1 MRSKLVQHLAMAGL
15 VMIFAT
21 GCVGPFSKG
30 PRSVQGLAKTYVV
43 LQGKLASA
51 PQLKEGGK
59 LMELY
64 LGVGEKTPPQPAS
77 LIDEE
82 TGEEIEIQASVL
94 SADERFDEI
103 KYCIAYNKEE
113 EKRLAN
119 AAELL
124 TESADKTVFLYAK
137 MIEGR
142 KFKWFY
148 DGLDCVVFAVG
159 VYHPRAYKY
168 VTLDTAYGLG
178 WADIWS
184 FKAFIASA
192 LKAGG
197 KAALKAAPGL

>member
-1 MRSKLVQHLAMAGL
+1 MRVFQRIVVLGL
-15 VMIFAT
+15 VLIFTSA
-21 GCVGPFSKG
+21 CVGPFKRE

-64 LGVGEKTPPQPAS
+64 LGVGENSPPQATN
-77 LIDEE
+77 LIDEV
-82 TGEEIEIQASVL
+82 TGEIIELQPSVL
-94 SADERFDEI
+94 SVDERFDEI

-113 EKRLAN
+113 AKRLAN

-124 TESADKTVFLYAK
+124 AESADKTVFLYAK

-148 DGLDCVVFAVG
+148 DGLDCVVYAVG
-159 VYHPRAYKY
+159 VYHPRAHKY
-168 VTLDTAYGLG
+168 VTLDTQYGLS
-178 WADIWS
+178 WSDVWS
-184 FKAFIASA
+184 FKDAIKTL
-192 LKAGG
+192 LKTGG
-197 KAALKAAPGL
+197 KAAIKAVPL